1 MFKAVLKYV
10 FIHLLYHSKDTWEI
24 YEAYRLKVLILE
36 TLEVEESRL
45 RELKSFKVVPCSET
59 GKLNHIVR
67 KHSKVVPNMIR
78 HLG

>member
-1 MFKAVLKYV
+1 M
-10 FIHLLYHSKDTWEI
+10 
-24 YEAYRLKVLILE
+24 LIVE

-67 KHSKVVPNMIR
+67 KHSKVVPNIDKAS
-78 HLG
+78 G